1 MISIKPDSQ
10 EKLILVSLLIFLP
23 KRLPRKEKINPI
35 INEKIM
41 IRYGKL
47 SLIPRPMPTPKLSR
61 DKMVP
66 IKKLSFNDRIL
77 SLFKSAFTG
86 SRQTDRKRL

>member
-1 MISIKPDSQ
+1 MISIRPDSQ
-10 EKLILVSLLIFLP
+10 EKLIFVSLLIFLP
-23 KRLPRKEKINPI
+23 KILPRKEKINPI

-47 SLIPRPMPTPKLSR
+47 SLIPRLMPTPKLSR